1 MVTIDIYKLFTS
13 IFGTLIKEVR
23 VPTDEFITAL
33 DNKAVVQHTL
43 AMAILYNK
51 CCRYLRSYYIR
62 RNILCD
68 IYPLL

>member
-43 AMAILYNK
+43 AMAF
-51 CCRYLRSYYIR
+51 YITSVVV
-62 RNILCD
+62 I
-68 IYPLL
+68 